1 MITSKDLSNA
11 AVDVLEI
18 IKNMDDSLINQIPI
32 DFIKNLK
39 QKCSST
45 YKSQI
50 DFSIPLEE
58 NNLSYATKILLTLL
72 YRNYLCEEYL
82 SI

>member
-1 MITSKDLSNA
+1 MITPKEFSEA

-18 IKNMDDSLINQIPI
+18 IKNMDEYLISQIPL
-32 DFIKNLK
+32 DLIKSLRA
-39 QKCSST
+39 KCSST

-50 DFSIPLEE
+50 DFSKPLEE
-58 NNLSYATKILLTLL
+58 NNLSYATKILLTVL
-72 YRNYLCEEYL
+72 YRDYLCEEYL